1 MLQQTNK
8 VHESII
14 GYGTFGSKVGIV
26 VSRFGLPTGIK
37 AVCIGL
43 EDIPMTKVVVQENFK
58 NYRLQAG
65 MITCSLKHQTPEQMY
80 NTDPNNPIQSISTIK
95 AFALANAT
103 QVENFIIRNICPYI
117 SIVTREEAVY
127 V

>member
-1 MLQQTNK
+1 MFANNLFLFLQY
-8 VHESII
+8 S
-14 GYGTFGSKVGIV
+14 TFGSEVGIA
-26 VSRFGLPTGIK
+26 SRFGLPTGIK
-37 AVCIGL
+37 AGGIGL
-43 EDIPMTKVVVQENFK
+43 DIPMTKVVVADNNNQENFK